1 MRLADLRGRRLVVLG
16 LGEDV
21 AAALD
26 VAVAAGPSEVVVVD
40 AAPDQVRRRL
50 ASGHPALAGRVDV
63 LADLAAAPPAEVA
76 LRSPGFPLYHPELAR
91 RCSAGLT
98 TTTPLDLWV
107 NERGAL
113 PAVAVTGTKGKSSTA
128 VLLTGA
134 LARLGLPALVLGN
147 IGVPPWARSPRMPE
161 VAVLEISS
169 YQAADLSSTAP
180 VGILTAV
187 GEDHVDWHGSARRY
201 LHDKA
206 RAFLAPAAGTTSR
219 WYGYP
224 ADLVLPPE
232 FSGAAMSPVPMH
244 SQDIRVRNAT
254 LAAAAAI
261 RLAGSDGSTEELARE
276 LAADYPNLPGRMAT
290 VGWAGGV
297 EFVDDSLAS
306 NPLGLAAALRS
317 STDRP
322 ATVIVGGH
330 DRGASADD
338 AAAAMAGRSAPAAVL
353 WLDEGSALAESLRP
367 WCTSVRPAP
376 SLEEAVR
383 AAASLTPAG
392 GVVIFSPGM
401 PTPAAQ
407 GNWASRSRR
416 FGAAVAAL
424 GSTR

>member
-1 MRLADLRGRRLVVLG
+1 MKLADLRGRRLVVLG

-26 VAVAAGPSEVVVVD
+26 VAAAAGPSELVVVD
-40 AAPDQVRRRL
+40 AAADQARRRL
-50 ASGHPALAGRVDV
+50 ASAHPSLAGRVDV
-63 LADLAAAPPAEVA
+63 LADLAGAPPAEVA
-76 LRSPGFPLYHPELAR
+76 LRSPGFPLYSPELVR
-91 RCSAGLT
+91 RRSAGLT

-113 PAVAVTGTKGKSSTA
+113 AAVAVTGTKGKSSTA
-128 VLLTGA
+128 VLLRMA
-134 LARLGLPALVLGN
+134 LARLGVPALVLGN
-147 IGVPPWARSPRMPE
+147 IGVPPWTRSPLMPE

-180 VGILTAV
+180 VGVLTAI
-187 GEDHVDWHGSARRY
+187 GEDHVDWHGSVSRY
-201 LHDKA
+201 LQDKA
-206 RAFLAPAAGTTSR
+206 RAFLAPAAGSTSR

-224 ADLVLPPE
+224 ADLVLPQA
-232 FSGAAMSPVPMH
+232 FAGAAMSPVPMR
-244 SQDIRVRNAT
+244 SEDVRRRNAT

-261 RLAGSDGSTEELARE
+261 RVTGSEASTHELAQE
-276 LAADYPNLPGRMAT
+276 LAAHYPDLPGRMAT

-317 STDRP
+317 SCDRP

-330 DRGASADD
+330 DRGARTDD
-338 AAAAMAGRSAPAAVL
+338 AAAAMAGRSAPAALV
-353 WLDEGSALAESLRP
+353 WLDEGGALADSLRP
-367 WCTSVRPAP
+367 WCTSVSPAP

-383 AAASLTPAG
+383 AAAHLTPAG

-401 PTPAAQ
+401 PTPVEQ

-424 GSTR
+424 GATG